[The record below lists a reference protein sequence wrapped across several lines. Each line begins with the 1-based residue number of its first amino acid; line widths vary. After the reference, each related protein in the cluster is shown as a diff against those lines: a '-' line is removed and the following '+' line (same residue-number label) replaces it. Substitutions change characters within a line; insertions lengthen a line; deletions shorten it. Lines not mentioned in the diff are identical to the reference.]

1 MSRKVKLKPGDLV
14 ICLHSE
20 WIIHSLDSGGRATLR
35 KPNDPD
41 LTEGNALY
49 GVSVGS
55 LVLQTRKAH
64 L

>member
-1 MSRKVKLKPGDLV
+1 MSRKVKVKTGDLV

-20 WIIHSLDSGGRATLR
+20 WVVHSIDSRGRATLR
-35 KPNDPD
+35 KPNDPE
-41 LTEGNALY
+41 LTMGNALY

-55 LVLQTRKAH
+55 LVLQTKEAD